1 MKGFKKR
8 RLGDQR
14 LAGSRRG
21 ADQDALFRREPCQ
34 ERVFLDLIRR
44 EGKRIEILLGES
56 TAFCNGKGCM
66 QWSLTK
72 SDDLL
77 WDRRKDVGQ
86 LKCKTWQ
93 QRSTVERLIVLIPLS
108 AALWKTSLNLAS
120 IRMNDPRLL
129 RSRLQEFLDS

>member
-21 ADQDALFRREPCQ
+21 ADQHALFRGKPRQQP
-34 ERVFLDLIRR
+34 VFLNLIGR

-56 TAFCNGKGCM
+56 AAFFGGKGCM

-86 LKCKTWQ
+86 LKCKPWQ
-93 QRSTVERLIVLIPLS
+93 QWSAVERLVFLIPLS
-108 AALWKTSLNLAS
+108 AALRKTSFDLAS